1 MVTISNSAISATTVT
16 AMSASNIPLYLVNEF
31 PSSTAITSD
40 SKLCR
45 VRDINGDTYYYTLT
59 TSGGITEFTFDQRN
73 TFVDGTNGI
82 TISPSNT
89 YLAGT
94 GNSVTIRIAADQEF
108 LRLSSL
114 AIAESKRIWKKTQ
127 IKNNLLIKVKQRQY
141 YPNVTPQ
148 EERARN
154 TLRDMLTER
163 EWRRYVT
170 NGFIMVK
177 GSSYWYQIFARG
189 GVFVY
194 WQNKQVNFICIH
206 TSQNCPPTD
215 HVINMKMLIEFDE
228 EAIWQ
233 LGNVSTR
240 VVA

>member
-82 TISPSNT
+82 TI
-89 YLAGT
+89 
-94 GNSVTIRIAADQEF
+94 IRIAADQEF